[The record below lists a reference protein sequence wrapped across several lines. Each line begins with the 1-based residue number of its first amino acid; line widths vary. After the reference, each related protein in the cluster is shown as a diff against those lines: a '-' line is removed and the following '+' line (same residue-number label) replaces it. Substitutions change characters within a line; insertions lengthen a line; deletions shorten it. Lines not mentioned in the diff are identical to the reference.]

1 MSCENVYLNKNATRQ
16 EYKEAVYILPI
27 SLASSKLGLVFV
39 ENVSELTDKNA
50 FSKSLSK
57 IDSS

>member
-27 SLASSKLGLVFV
+27 SLASGKLGLIFV
-39 ENVSELTDKNA
+39 ENISELTDKNA